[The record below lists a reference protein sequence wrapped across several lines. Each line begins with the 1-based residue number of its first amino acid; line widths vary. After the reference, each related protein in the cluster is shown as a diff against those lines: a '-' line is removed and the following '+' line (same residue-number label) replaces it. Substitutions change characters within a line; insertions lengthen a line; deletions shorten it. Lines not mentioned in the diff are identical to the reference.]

1 MDHLRHQKHKN
12 KRLKSNFKIINISLN
27 DMDLKKNKFEKKELT
42 KKRTLTKNTWYDWYD
57 WLINRKL

>member
-27 DMDLKKNKFEKKELT
+27 DMDLKKNKFEKKRTNKEENI
-42 KKRTLTKNTWYDWYD
+42 KKKHLV
-57 WLINRKL
+57 